1 MANTRS
7 LSNATALRD
16 ENVLR
21 RVRHLGSARDG
32 LQEWR
37 LQRRTAL
44 ALIPL
49 GLYFVASMLWLA
61 TSDQMTAAAWL
72 SSPVPALLTILFVLA
87 LLAHAL
93 GPGRLRAHARPP
105 GCRRAA
111 GARCCGRARG
121 RQRAR
126 GAQALSRPV
135 GRKTMPDSYDIIDHS
150 FDVVVLGAGGAG
162 LRATLGMVA
171 ADLNTA
177 CVTKVFPT
185 RS

>member
-49 GLYFVASMLWLA
+49 GLYFVASMLQLA
-61 TSDQMTAAAWL
+61 TSDQMTAAAWFA
-72 SSPVPALLTILFVLA
+72 SPVPALLTILFVLA
-87 LLAHAL
+87 LLAHAVV
-93 GPGRLRAHARPP
+93 GLRSVLVDYVHTRTLLVTVELLV
-105 GCRRAA
+105 RATA
-111 GARCCGRARG
+111 
-121 RQRAR
+121 
-126 GAQALSRPV
+126 
-135 GRKTMPDSYDIIDHS
+135 
-150 FDVVVLGAGGAG
+150 VVLGGAG
-162 LRATLGMVA
+162 VLAVLKLFLG
-171 ADLNTA
+171 
-177 CVTKVFPT
+177 
-185 RS
+185 R